1 MGRKRERGRERQEKE
16 RGRGTS
22 KELTGHSWGE
32 QERGEEMVEDV
43 CGFVI

>member
-1 MGRKRERGRERQEKE
+1 MGRKREGREGQEKE